1 MPCHILFT
9 AASLFDMLLYASWEA
24 GAASVARMS
33 EATSGI
39 NGQVPRIAAL
49 TRATLAAV
57 GLIMQLTINEA
68 HQLVVRVMFALG
80 HDAVDGG
87 LIADHLIDCELRGLG
102 YGGLARAISIAER
115 MARSGDR
122 RRPIRTRHETP
133 VSAQIDGGDHL
144 GYIVA
149 HRATAIAVE
158 KASSAGIAVVGAD
171 DTWYTG
177 MLSWYAEIAAARGL
191 VSMIASNASPWVAPH
206 GATEGRFGTNP
217 ICFGFPS
224 ADEPVIWDIGTSAII
239 HAEATLAKRLG
250 QPLPE
255 GVAFDRDGEPTRDP
269 AAALAG
275 AFAAWGGHKGSGL
288 GIVVQLLGIMA
299 GSPPIPP
306 DLAGFGFLI
315 VAMRP
320 DLLGP
325 AETFRQ
331 NVSAYAEAV
340 RAARPVAGGE
350 AVRMPFDRSR
360 RDRERR
366 LAEDRIDV
374 PDMLFE
380 QLRRIAATG
389 SASASS
395 SPP

>member
-1 MPCHILFT
+1 MRFT
-9 AASLFDMLLYASWEA
+9 VQEA
-24 GAASVARMS
+24 
-33 EATSGI
+33 
-39 NGQVPRIAAL
+39 L
-49 TRATLAAV
+49 DLAA
-57 GLIMQLTINEA
+57 
-68 HQLVVRVMFALG
+68 RVMRKLG
-80 HDAVDGG
+80 HDAADAE
-87 LIADHLIDCELRGLG
+87 LIAAHLIDCELRGLA
-102 YGGLARAISIAER
+102 YGGLARALSIAER
-115 MARSGDR
+115 LERTGDR
-122 RRPIRTRHETP
+122 RRPMRILHETP

-149 HRATAIAVE
+149 HHATALAVE
-158 KASSAGIAVVGAD
+158 KASAAGIAVVGAN

-177 MLSWYAEIAAARGL
+177 MLSWYAEIATARGL

-224 ADEPVIWDIGTSAII
+224 ADEPVIWDVGTSAII

-250 QPLPE
+250 QPLAE
-255 GVAFDRDGEPTRDP
+255 GVAFDRDGKPTRDP

-340 RAARPVAGGE
+340 RTARPVAGGDE
-350 AVRMPFDRSR
+350 VRMPFDRSR
-360 RDRERR
+360 RDRRRR
-366 LAEDRIDV
+366 LASDRIEV
-374 PDMLFE
+374 PDVLFA
-380 QLRRIAATG
+380 QLTRIAGTG
-389 SASASS
+389 PAAAAL